1 MIRLLLKYLKALFHG
16 NAAVAFT
23 WDGWFPS
30 VGIVPRIAGG
40 ADVVDLNVNTATEM
54 DEAIP
59 EKWVVDLRADAERAT
74 FWGPNFEGAE
84 GSGKPIIRRDDFV
97 TEPGDVIHIQ
107 VISPLTRSGKTGNT
121 TLAGTEELINL
132 GQFNLTADWLR
143 HAIGFNR
150 RATRRAVFN
159 SAKVAEKLLAKW
171 LAKSI
176 DDDMFEQLIV
186 TEAPTA
192 LFGGDVATVLALSGS
207 NVFTPDEIDRC
218 KLELMSVGALPF
230 DVLMDN
236 GQERPMYGIVVSE
249 VSEYQLKSN
258 STWNQAVREAEIRGQ
273 KNRLWTGALGMW
285 NGVIIYTLP
294 TVRASGKKWGSFIRP
309 EARVNGAHT
318 AAVTTITV
326 GDSDTTESNYTEYFP
341 SSGNLLIGSEI
352 IPYTGKTNGTF
363 TGATRGGG
371 SPATTAAALTDGQ
384 LVALASNT
392 VERERALAFGAE
404 TAIRTWSV
412 LPANQNEVQDYRF
425 KFGIG
430 IEAAYGQ
437 KAVVDRNAA
446 ITNYLLLNV
455 AAPRP

>member
-1 MIRLLLKYLKALFHG
+1 MIRLFLKYLKALWQG
-16 NAAVAFT
+16 NARVAFS
-23 WDGWFPS
+23 WKGWESSF
-30 VGIVPRIAGG
+30 GIVPMISGG

-59 EKWVVDLRADAERAT
+59 EKWATDLRADADRAT
-74 FWGPNFEGAE
+74 FWGPNFEGEE

-97 TEPGDVIHIQ
+97 TEPGDTIHIQ
-107 VISPLTRSGKTGNT
+107 VISPLTRAGKTGNT
-121 TLAGTEELINL
+121 TLAGTEEQINL
-132 GQFNLTADWLR
+132 GQFDLTADWVR

-171 LAKSI
+171 LAKKI
-176 DDDMFEQLIV
+176 DDDMFQRLIV
-186 TEAPTA
+186 TESPTT
-192 LFGGDVATVLALSGS
+192 LFAGDVATALGLSGA

-218 KLELMSVGALPF
+218 KLKLMSFGALPF
-230 DVLMDN
+230 DVIMDN
-236 GQERPMYGIVVSE
+236 GQERPMYGIVISE

-258 STWNQAVREAEIRGQ
+258 STWNQALREAEIRGQ
-273 KNRLWTGALGMW
+273 KNRLWTGALGQW
-285 NGVIIYTLP
+285 NGVIIYTSP
-294 TVRASGKKWGSFIRP
+294 TIQASGKKWGSYIRP
-309 EARVNGAHT
+309 EARLSGSHT
-318 AAVTTITV
+318 AAVGTITV
-326 GDSDTTESNYTEYFP
+326 GDSDTTETDYTQYFP
-341 SSGNLLIGSEI
+341 SSGNLLIGDEI
-352 IPYTGKTNGTF
+352 IAYTGKTNGTF

-371 SPATTAAALTDGQ
+371 SPATTAATHADGDI
-384 LVALASNT
+384 VTLASNT
-392 VERERALAFGAE
+392 VERERVLAFGAE
-404 TAIRTWSV
+404 MAIRTWAV

-437 KAVVDRNAA
+437 RAVVDRLAA